1 MNNPATTTPA
11 RFAPWLAVSLGV
23 LLLVCAWLTLKIVR
37 LVELRRENATLRAVA
52 AQLEK
57 LREDHAELERLRADA
72 RQAGSAAKD
81 RAELATLRAEA
92 GPLRA
97 AAAELPALR
106 DEARRLQTERAAA
119 AARAGVQEETDPL
132 AETKGRA
139 DRIACISNLKQ
150 IGLAARM
157 WAGDHKVSGQ
167 TYLMAA
173 DFPSMSNYLSTP
185 KILTCP
191 GDRSR
196 QRVENWAQFDGGS
209 VSYEMLSPDGSEND
223 PSVVYVRCSVHHN
236 AGLMDGSAQ
245 MFDPASSR
253 IEKVDGKY
261 KLVRVNPAPGS
272 NPP

>member
-23 LLLVCAWLTLKIVR
+23 LLLVCALLTLKIVR

-106 DEARRLQTERAAA
+106 DEARRLQAERAAA
-119 AARAGVQEETDPL
+119 AARAGVQEEPDPL

-139 DRIACISNLKQ
+139 ERISCVNNLKQ
-150 IGLAARM
+150 VGLAARM
-157 WAGDHKVSGQ
+157 WSNDHDEV
-167 TYLMAA
+167 
-173 DFPSMSNYLSTP
+173 FPTHFHSMSNELSTP

-191 GDRSR
+191 GDKSR
-196 QRVENWAQFDGGS
+196 QRADNWAQFDGSS
-209 VSYEMLSPDGSEND
+209 VSYEWLTPPGLREGDPQIVITRCPLHQNVGLSDGSVQQLSPSHRVE
-223 PSVVYVRCSVHHN
+223 
-236 AGLMDGSAQ
+236 L
-245 MFDPASSR
+245 
-253 IEKVDGKY
+253 VDGKY
-261 KLVRVNPAPGS
+261 KIVRANPTPGS
-272 NPP
+272 PPP